1 MVSLTAL
8 TRSLALP
15 HALVSSFSLA
25 SHSRGHTV
33 ARAASGTTASSTGL
47 SKLEVAMVPCLKD
60 NYGFLLHDA
69 ATGATAAVDTPEAE
83 PLKAELASRGWQ
95 LTHIFNT

>member
-1 MVSLTAL
+1 MVSLTRI

-25 SHSRGHTV
+25 SHNRGHTV
-33 ARAASGTTASSTGL
+33 PRAASGTTAGSAGT

-69 ATGATAAVDTPEAE
+69 ATGSTAAVDTPEAE
-83 PLKAELASRGWQ
+83 PLKAELATRGWK